1 MVTFS
6 SGLLIDQATRRD
18 WVLRSCSVAI
28 GMLAK
33 KKMARGPL
41 LREPP
46 YSIKFLVNMFQSM
59 DWITARPGLSI
70 EGLWI
75 LSQPFRESKD

>member
-6 SGLLIDQATRRD
+6 SGLLIDQATKQD

-28 GMLAK
+28 RMLA

-46 YSIKFLVNMFQSM
+46 YSIKFLVNMF
-59 DWITARPGLSI
+59 
-70 EGLWI
+70 
-75 LSQPFRESKD
+75 